1 MTHSALDRASAIVPN
16 SAYPTAA
23 SENSVQHSVQ
33 PISKEPSS
41 DISVPYSEAFCWR
54 KTESL
59 RFVMQIIL
67 SLAILSLCAGK
78 LIFQEN
84 KVEKAL
90 YWGGITSV
98 LAWWM
103 PSPGTTK
110 VATKDEQD
118 KQNNQDKAR
127 E

>member
-1 MTHSALDRASAIVPN
+1 
-16 SAYPTAA
+16 
-23 SENSVQHSVQ
+23 
-33 PISKEPSS
+33 
-41 DISVPYSEAFCWR
+41 
-54 KTESL
+54 
-59 RFVMQIIL
+59 MQIIL